1 MTVISGKYAV
11 GITLTSKAQNPVTVT
26 GTITPSNSIA
36 LYGPG
41 GGTNS
46 WTIINA
52 GSIGGGAHTGIALG
66 DTIMYVA
73 KGIVTNQASGRIN
86 GYDLGVAI
94 GGPGTL
100 TNLAGGTI
108 IGSHSDGVYFG
119 STAAATVINN
129 GVIIGGFGGEYM
141 RGGGVV
147 VNNAGATISGTNYG
161 VKFHFGA
168 GTITNDGVI
177 SGTRN
182 AAVMF
187 FTDSPSD
194 RLIATPSAVFKG
206 RLYGGTGTMELTSA
220 ASAGRMAGFG
230 VSITNF
236 DSLQFDSGA
245 RWTVVGTT
253 GTTSFDTIAISGF
266 TIGDTIDL
274 TGFAAVSETFNGGSL
289 VLADASKHTA
299 TLHLQGAFDSSSFH
313 IASDGTGGT
322 NITMANTLSWIGG
335 SAEWNTPSNWNLGSL
350 PTSGDNALIANAGN
364 NTVSI
369 GSGQTAVANAVITGG
384 SDTLAVSGVLSA
396 QSIVDNAVL
405 SFFGTQ
411 TLASTPVSLGGA
423 IVVQSGGTLTLGSGE
438 VVTVTSGSASFSGSG
453 TLTNKGKISDAVA
466 GGTLAIVPLSFA
478 NQGTIVASG
487 SALTIGYDD
496 GKANGQRGTWSNSGV
511 ITLSANASLNLDGV
525 VTTGGLGTINGAS
538 NVSLLGTLNND
549 KATLNIVG
557 VGKALGT
564 VNLTDTGMVS
574 GGTIVDTSGTGFTF
588 NGGVFSAVTYQGPL
602 DIATRG
608 GRLFI
613 ENGLTVTGAGGAEAG
628 TITLSQG
635 GDAVLGFLGSQTID
649 NATINLN
656 GTDGSN
662 PLTEID
668 IGGGNGPVLTLGSH
682 LTVNSSVAN
691 TQADIRNTTA
701 QDVASVVND
710 GTIIASAQNG
720 SFNIIP
726 SEGFTNQGTILIS
739 NGETFEIGPGA
750 GTFVNAAG
758 GMIAVSGSSI
768 LEIDYSGVSP
778 QMSNSGVITLANGS
792 TLVLAGGPFALD
804 LLGSIVNQGATTVF
818 DGEFDGGNGTIS
830 FGPGS
835 EFNVGLLAGNIHDAT
850 IVPADNFTI
859 VAGSPSLQN
868 VVFEGP
874 LEVTDDIVRM
884 TIHQG
889 VSFTD
894 ASGTLA
900 GTVSIIGQDDTLV
913 FTNASPVSG
922 SAGQTLDNVMLDI
935 GNATQSDVMEAAF
948 AGGTFDIGSHATIVS
963 SIAGALAELDTLAGV
978 TDLQG
983 TIEAIASGGTFSIAG
998 NALQNDG
1005 MLIAGNHEHLLVDTA
1020 ISSGAGTTAISGS
1033 AVARF
1038 TAAIDA
1044 GQTLVF
1050 ADDTGTLQ
1058 LTDPSSFG
1066 GTLVRFQ
1073 AGNTIDLAG
1082 ITATTATWQA
1092 GVGAQPGA
1100 LSILNG
1106 TTLLATLAIAGDYSA
1121 AIFQVNPDSAGGSAI
1136 TVTGPAPCFAAGTR
1150 ILTPRGAVAVERLH
1164 EGDTVL
1170 TVMGKRERIRWIG
1183 YRDVD
1188 CRRHINRERV
1198 LPIRIAAHAFGQDR
1212 PRRPLLLSP
1221 DHSVFVEGVLIPV
1234 RFLVNGSTIQQMAV
1248 ATMSYFHIEL
1258 DRHEVVLAEGLP
1270 VETYL
1275 ETGGRRAFANADGA
1289 MQLHPDFAPDE
1300 ARVAMIWRSFG
1311 YAPLLGCNG
1320 EYERTVRMLTMQA
1333 ALLGREAGPRG
1344 RRRRVA

>member
-73 KGIVTNQASGRIN
+73 KGIVTNQASGWIT

-147 VNNAGATISGTNYG
+147 VNNTGATISGTNYG

-168 GTITNDGVI
+168 GTITNAGVI

-187 FTDSPSD
+187 FTDNPSD

-253 GTTSFDTIAISGF
+253 GTTSFDTIAIGGF

-274 TGFAAVSETFNGGSL
+274 TGFAAVSETFSGNSL
-289 VLADASKHTA
+289 VLADASKKTA
-299 TLHLQGAFDSSSFH
+299 TLHLQGAFDSGSFH

-335 SAEWNTPSNWNLGSL
+335 SADWNTPSNWNLGSV
-350 PTSGDNALIANAGN
+350 PTSGDNALIANAGS
-364 NTVSI
+364 NTVSVV
-369 GSGQTAVANAVITGG
+369 SGKTAVANTVTIGAN
-384 SDTLAVSGVLSA
+384 DTLAVSGVLSA

-411 TLASTPVSLGGA
+411 TLASIPISLGGA
-423 IVVQSGGTLTLGSGE
+423 IVVQSGGVLTLGSGE
-438 VVTVTSGSASFSGSG
+438 AVTVTSGSASFSGGG
-453 TLTNKGKISDAVA
+453 TLTNKGRISDAVA
-466 GGTLAIVPLSFA
+466 GGTLAIVPVGFT
-478 NQGTIVASG
+478 NQGTIIASG
-487 SALTIGYDD
+487 STLTIGYDD
-496 GKANGQRGTWSNSGV
+496 GTNNGQRGTWSNSGV

-525 VTTGGLGTINGAS
+525 VTTGGLGTINGAT
-538 NVSLLGTLNND
+538 NVSLLGTLNNA
-549 KATLNIVG
+549 KATLDVVG

-574 GGTIVDTSGTGFTF
+574 AGTIVDTSGTGFTF
-588 NGGVFSAVTYQGPL
+588 DGGVFSAVTYQGPL
-602 DIATRG
+602 NISTDG
-608 GRLFI
+608 GTLI
-613 ENGLTVTGAGGAEAG
+613 VENGLTVTGVGGAGAG
-628 TITLSQG
+628 TITLSRG
-635 GDAVLGFLGSQTID
+635 GDAVLGFLGSQMID

-656 GTDGSN
+656 GTDSSN

-668 IGGGNGPVLTLGSH
+668 IGGGNGPVLTLGAH
-682 LTVNSSVAN
+682 LTINSSVAD
-691 TQADIRNTTA
+691 TQADIRNSTA
-701 QDVASVVND
+701 QDVSSVVND

-720 SFNIIP
+720 SFHIIP
-726 SEGFTNQGTILIS
+726 SEGFTNQGTILIG

-750 GTFVNAAG
+750 GTFVNAASG
-758 GMIAVSGSSI
+758 EIGVSGSSI
-768 LEIDYSGVSP
+768 LEVDYSGVSP
-778 QMSNSGVITLANGS
+778 QMRNSGVITLGLGS
-792 TLVLAGGPFALD
+792 TLLLEGGPFALD
-804 LLGSIVNQGATTVF
+804 SLGSIVNQGATTVF
-818 DGEFDGGNGTIS
+818 DGEFDGENGTIS

-835 EFNVGLLAGNIHDAT
+835 EFNVGLLAGSIHDAT
-850 IVPADNFTI
+850 IVPDGSFTI
-859 VAGSPSLQN
+859 VVGNPSLRN
-868 VVFEGP
+868 VVFDGP
-874 LEVTDDIVRM
+874 LEVTDDLVRM
-884 TIHQG
+884 AIHQG
-889 VSFTD
+889 VSFMET
-894 ASGTLA
+894 SGALG
-900 GTVSIIGQDDTLV
+900 GTVSVSGQGDTLI
-913 FTNASPVSG
+913 FANASPVPD
-922 SAGQTLDNVMLDI
+922 SAGQTLDNVTLNI
-935 GNATQSDVMEAAF
+935 GNGTQADVMEAAF
-948 AGGTFDIGSHATIVS
+948 SGGTFDIGSHATIVS

-983 TIEAIASGGTFSIAG
+983 TIEAIASGGTFAIVG
-998 NALQNDG
+998 DTFQNDG
-1005 MLIAGNHEHLLVDTA
+1005 LVITRNHEKLLVNTA
-1020 ISSGAGTTAISGS
+1020 ISNGTGITEIGGS

-1038 TAAIDA
+1038 TAAIGV
-1044 GQTLVF
+1044 GQTLIF
-1050 ADDTGTLQ
+1050 ADGTGVLQ
-1058 LTDPSSFG
+1058 LTSPSSFG
-1066 GTLVRFQ
+1066 GTLFNFH
-1073 AGNTIDLAG
+1073 AGNTIDLAD
-1082 ITATTATWQA
+1082 ITATTALWQA
-1092 GVGAQPGA
+1092 GAGAQPGT
-1100 LSILNG
+1100 LSISNG
-1106 TTLLATLAIAGDYSA
+1106 TTLLATLAIAGDYA
-1121 AIFQVNPDSAGGSAI
+1121 AATFQVNPDNAGGSAI

-1150 ILTPRGAVAVERLH
+1150 ILTPRGGVSVERLR
-1164 EGDTVL
+1164 EGDVVL
-1170 TVMGKRERIRWIG
+1170 TVTGGRERIQWIG

-1198 LPIRIAAHAFGQDR
+1198 IPIRIAAHAFGQDR

-1234 RFLVNGSTIQQMAV
+1234 RFLVNGSTIQQMEADIV
-1248 ATMSYFHIEL
+1248 SYFHIEL
-1258 DRHEVVLAEGLP
+1258 DRHEVVLADGLP

-1275 ETGGRRAFANADGA
+1275 ETGGRKAFANAAGA

-1300 ARVAMIWRSFG
+1300 ARVAMIWRAFG
-1311 YAPLLGCNG
+1311 YAPLLGSNG
-1320 EYERTVRMLTMQA
+1320 EYERTVRMLATQA
-1333 ALLGREAGPRG
+1333 ALLGCGPG
-1344 RRRRVA
+1344 RSRRLA